1 MYKEAV
7 MKNGYIIEAVGLTKK
22 FGDFIAVNHVNFAV
36 NENEAIG
43 IIGPN
48 GAGKTTFMNILT
60 GFYIPEEGHIY
71 FKQKDITKLSPQR
84 RVAMGIVR
92 TFQLVHVF
100 DNLSVFY
107 NVALSCYRKLEGKTF
122 PLNSFFSKLD
132 NKNIK
137 DKVDNTL
144 DIFGLLGKED
154 QLAGSLPLGSKK
166 KLELAMANII
176 DPDVLMFDEPFSGLG
191 DQEIDEI
198 SSILKTYLHKKTIIM
213 IEHKIT
219 KLTKIVD
226 KIAVMCDGKIIA
238 FGSSEETL
246 KHPEV
251 RKSYW
256 KV

>member
-1 MYKEAV
+1 MR
-7 MKNGYIIEAVGLTKK
+7 NSYIIETVGVTKK
-22 FGDFIAVNHVNFAV
+22 FGDFVAVNHVNFVV

-48 GAGKTTFMNILT
+48 GAGKTTFLNILT
-60 GFYIPEEGHIY
+60 GFYVPEEGHIY
-71 FKQKDITKLSPQR
+71 FKQKDVTKLSPQR

-100 DNLSVFY
+100 DNLSVFD
-107 NVALSCYRKLEGKTF
+107 NLALSYYRKLEGKTF
-122 PLNSFFSKLD
+122 PPNSIFSKLE

-137 DKVDNTL
+137 GKVENTL
-144 DIFGLLGKED
+144 DIFELLERKN
-154 QLAGSLPLGSKK
+154 QLVGNLPLGSKK
-166 KLELAMANII
+166 RLELAMANIV
-176 DPDVLMFDEPFSGLG
+176 DPDVLMFDEPFAGLG

-213 IEHKIT
+213 IEHKIS

-256 KV
+256 KVC